1 MKRLFAIFVAL
12 CAAFVAVAQSE
23 HSIIIDQSSFRAI
36 HYDALTGVNIDPIGV
51 DSSRRPCAR
60 VKVKI
65 NRMSREDIDK
75 LEVKIHSNNQLTK
88 CKTAEY
94 DNGLIIEMTAKSESR
109 FYFYH
114 PEFGYSNEVN
124 INLEPNKEY
133 YLEASLN
140 QTYSIVVNSNVADA
154 EVYLDS
160 VFKGRTDNSNS
171 LTIKGVFAGEH
182 TLKLVYGSVS
192 HEQKI
197 VVNSGN
203 ISFRQNVNIAASEPQ
218 FVVFTVVPQSAVV
231 IIDGKHYTLQDG
243 SMSAVLASGRYDYTV
258 TAVGYH
264 SQSGTFIVS
273 GETVTRNITLKSDSA
288 NVTLTAPDNAEI
300 WVNGAKKGTGRWS
313 GTLNSGAYIFEARK
327 DGHRTAKLTKEIT
340 SAQPQQSY
348 TLPAPTPIF
357 GGVAIASTPIG
368 ANVTIDGKMAGTTPL
383 KLDNIFVGNHSV
395 KITKTGYSDY
405 TQTVTIDEG
414 KTVTINTTLTKQTAT
429 STTTSPTTAK
439 GKTSAPYK
447 VGDYYNDGTKEG
459 VVFEVSANGKHGK
472 IVSMTQSAR
481 TLPWSSDETEQKRL
495 VGADSQTDG
504 AANMAKIKV
513 VSDWKSKYPAFKWCA
528 DLGDGWY
535 LPAIDE
541 LKKFTI
547 NDTIHNAVNRTLAA
561 KGGKKLYNKG
571 EISWYWS
578 STETDYRYEGILCA
592 WGVYMDNGSTYL
604 DIKYLNYYVRAVS
617 AF

>member
-12 CAAFVAVAQSE
+12 CAAFVAVAQRE
-23 HSIIIDQSSFRAI
+23 NSIIIDQNSFRPLQS
-36 HYDALTGVNIDPIGV
+36 DALTGVNIDPIGV

-60 VKVKI
+60 IKVKI
-65 NRMSREDIDK
+65 NRMSREDIEK
-75 LEVKIHSNNQLTK
+75 LEVKIHSNNQLAK
-88 CKTAEY
+88 SKTAEY
-94 DNGLIIEMTAKSESR
+94 DNGLIIEMTAKNETR

-140 QTYSIVVNSNVADA
+140 QTYSIVVNSNTADA
-154 EVYLDS
+154 EVYLDK

-264 SQSGTFIVS
+264 SQSGTFTVS
-273 GETVTRNITLKSDSA
+273 GETVNRSITLKSDSA
-288 NVTLTAPDNAEI
+288 NVTLTVPGNAEI
-300 WVNGAKKGTGRWS
+300 WVNGVKKGIGRWS
-313 GTLNSGAYIFEARK
+313 GMLNSGAYIFEARK

-405 TQTVTIDEG
+405 SQTVTIDEG
-414 KTVTINTTLTKQTAT
+414 KTVTINTTLTKQTAAT
-429 STTTSPTTAK
+429 PAATSPTTTK
-439 GKTSAPYK
+439 GITSAPYK
-447 VGDYYNDGTKEG
+447 VGDYYNDGKKEG
-459 VVFEVSANGKHGK
+459 VVFEVTPDGRHGK
-472 IVSMTQSAR
+472 IVSMTTSVLQWA
-481 TLPWSSDETEQKRL
+481 SDKVERKRL
-495 VGADSQTDG
+495 IGANSRTDG
-504 AANMAKIKV
+504 VANMAV
-513 VSDWKSKYPAFKWCA
+513 VKAIDGWQSKYPAFKWCA
-528 DLGDGWY
+528 DLGEGWY
-535 LPAIDE
+535 LPAIEE
-541 LKKFTI
+541 LKVVYK
-547 NDTIHNAVNRTLAA
+547 NRD
-561 KGGKKLYNKG
+561 KLNSKLTDKL
-571 EISWYWS
+571 SNWYWS
-578 STETDYRYEGILCA
+578 STECNKFCA
-592 WGVYMDNGSTYL
+592 WLVSMYYGYADGNLG
-604 DIKYLNYYVRAVS
+604 KYSNFYVRAVS

>member
-1 MKRLFAIFVAL
+1 MKRFFAILVAL

-23 HSIIIDQSSFRAI
+23 HSIIIDQSSFREI

-60 VKVKI
+60 IKVKI

-88 CKTAEY
+88 SKTAEY
-94 DNGLIIEMTAKSESR
+94 DNGLIIEMTAKNETC
-109 FYFYH
+109 FYFHH

-133 YLEASLN
+133 YLEVSLN

-154 EVYLDS
+154 EVYLDK

-264 SQSGTFIVS
+264 SQSGTFTVS

-288 NVTLTAPDNAEI
+288 NVTLTAPGNAEI
-300 WVNGAKKGTGRWS
+300 WVNGEKKGTGRWS
-313 GTLNSGAYIFEARK
+313 GMLNSGAYIFEARK

-340 SAQPQQSY
+340 STQPQQSY
-348 TLPAPTPIF
+348 TLPAPTPIL

-395 KITKTGYSDY
+395 KITKMGYSDY

-429 STTTSPTTAK
+429 STTTSPTAAK

-447 VGDYYNDGTKEG
+447 VGDYYNDGKKEG

-472 IVSMTQSAR
+472 IVSMTQSAS
-481 TLPWSSDETEQKRL
+481 TLQWSSDEAEQKRL

-504 AANMAKIKV
+504 AANMAIIKAI
-513 VSDWKSKYPAFKWCA
+513 SGWGDKYPAFKWCA
-528 DLGDGWY
+528 DLGEGWY
-535 LPAIDE
+535 LPANEE
-541 LKKFTI
+541 LKTI
-547 NDTIHNAVNRTLAA
+547 YINKDVVNANLVY
-561 KGGKKLYNKG
+561 KL
-571 EISWYWS
+571 SSSRYWS
-578 STETDYRYEGILCA
+578 STEYDYRYSNGEFCA
-592 WGVYMDNGSTYL
+592 WYVIMMYGGTFDDYKCSFS
-604 DIKYLNYYVRAVS
+604 YVRAVS

>member
-1 MKRLFAIFVAL
+1 MKRFFAILVAL

-23 HSIIIDQSSFRAI
+23 HSIIIDQSSFREI

-60 VKVKI
+60 IKVKI
-65 NRMSREDIDK
+65 NRMSREEIDK
-75 LEVKIHSNNQLTK
+75 IEVKIHSNNQLTK

-94 DNGLIIEMTAKSESR
+94 DNGLIIEMTAKNETR

-133 YLEASLN
+133 YLEVSLN

-154 EVYLDS
+154 EVYLDK

-264 SQSGTFIVS
+264 SQSGTFTVS

-288 NVTLTAPDNAEI
+288 NVTLTAPGNAEI
-300 WVNGAKKGTGRWS
+300 WVNGEKKGTGRWS
-313 GTLNSGAYIFEARK
+313 GTLNSGVYIFEARK

-340 SAQPQQSY
+340 STQPQQSY
-348 TLPAPTPIF
+348 TLPAPTPIL

-395 KITKTGYSDY
+395 KITKMGYSDY

-429 STTTSPTTAK
+429 STTTSPTAAK

-447 VGDYYNDGTKEG
+447 VGDYYNDGKKEG

-472 IVSMTQSAR
+472 IVSMTQSAS
-481 TLPWSSDETEQKRL
+481 TLQWSSDEAEQKRL

-504 AANMAKIKV
+504 AANMAIIKAI
-513 VSDWKSKYPAFKWCA
+513 SGWGDKYPAFKWCA
-528 DLGDGWY
+528 DLGEGWY
-535 LPAIDE
+535 LPANEE
-541 LKKFTI
+541 LKTI
-547 NDTIHNAVNRTLAA
+547 YINKDVVNANLVY
-561 KGGKKLYNKG
+561 KL
-571 EISWYWS
+571 SSSRYWS
-578 STETDYRYEGILCA
+578 STEYDYRYSNGEFCA
-592 WGVYMDNGSTYL
+592 WYVIMMYGGTFDDYKCSFS
-604 DIKYLNYYVRAVS
+604 YVRAVS

>member
-65 NRMSREDIDK
+65 NRMSREEIDK
-75 LEVKIHSNNQLTK
+75 IEVKIHSNNQLTK

-154 EVYLDS
+154 EVYLDK

-197 VVNSGN
+197 VVNSAN

-264 SQSGTFIVS
+264 SQSGTFTVS

-288 NVTLTAPDNAEI
+288 NVTLTAPGNAEI
-300 WVNGAKKGTGRWS
+300 WVNGEKKGTGRWS

-340 SAQPQQSY
+340 STQPQQSY
-348 TLPAPTPIF
+348 TLPAPTPIV

-368 ANVTIDGKMAGTTPL
+368 ANVTIDGKMVGTTPL

-414 KTVTINTTLTKQTAT
+414 KTVTINTTLTKQTAAT
-429 STTTSPTTAK
+429 PAATSPTTAK

-447 VGDYYNDGTKEG
+447 VGDYYNDGKKEG
-459 VVFEVSANGKHGK
+459 VVFEVSADGKHGK
-472 IVSMTQSAR
+472 IVSMTQAGK
-481 TLPWSSDETEQKRL
+481 LQWSSDATQQGRL
-495 VGADSQTDG
+495 VRADNQTNGAV
-504 AANMAKIKV
+504 NMAIIKAI
-513 VSDWKSKYPAFKWCA
+513 SGWESKYPAFKWCA
-528 DLGDGWY
+528 DLGEGWY
-535 LPAIDE
+535 LPAKQE
-541 LKKFTI
+541 LLTI
-547 NDTIHNAVNRTLAA
+547 CNNKDLINANLTQQLLDR
-561 KGGKKLYNKG
+561 
-571 EISWYWS
+571 WYWS
-578 STETDYRYEGILCA
+578 STEYDYHNSDGVFCA
-592 WGVYMDNGSTYL
+592 WYVRMGDGRTSYNLKSYDV
-604 DIKYLNYYVRAVS
+604 YVRAVS